1 MITETK
7 DKYGA
12 LADDLLEG
20 AKAIATFTGW
30 SERQIYYLAGKREL
44 KSIFVLNRK
53 LHARRS
59 TLLRE
64 IQALEGHGGRAV
76 SG

>member
-1 MITETK
+1 MITT
-7 DKYGA
+7 DDT

-20 AKAIATFTGW
+20 AKEISRFTGW
-30 SERQIYYLAGKREL
+30 SERQIYYIASKGEL
-44 KSIFVLNRK
+44 RAIFTLNGK

-64 IQALEGHGGRAV
+64 IQALEGHGDLKAV

>member
-1 MITETK
+1 MITT
-7 DKYGA
+7 DDT

-20 AKAIATFTGW
+20 AKEISRFTGW
-30 SERQIYYLAGKREL
+30 SERQIYYIASKGEL
-44 KSIFVLNRK
+44 RAIFTLNGK

-64 IQALEGHGGRAV
+64 IQELEGHGGRAV

>member
-1 MITETK
+1 MITDDT
-7 DKYGA
+7 

-20 AKAIATFTGW
+20 AKEISRFTGW
-30 SERQIYYLAGKREL
+30 SERQIYYIASKGEL
-44 KSIFVLNRK
+44 RAIFTLNGK

-64 IQALEGHGGRAV
+64 IQALEGHSDQRLGAGI
-76 SG
+76 G

>member
-1 MITETK
+1 MIT
-7 DKYGA
+7 DDALAHGA

-20 AKAIATFTGW
+20 AKEIARFGGW
-30 SERQIYYLAGKREL
+30 KERQVYYMASKGEL
-44 KSIFVLNRK
+44 KSIFTLNGK

-59 TLLRE
+59 RLIRE
-64 IQALEGHGGRAV
+64 IEALEGQ

>member
-1 MITETK
+1 MTTSK
-7 DKYGA
+7 DLSPT

-20 AKAIATFTGW
+20 AKAIATFGGW
-30 SERQIYYLAGKREL
+30 KERQVYYMAGKGQL
-44 KSIFVLNRK
+44 KSIFTLNGK

-64 IQALEGHGGRAV
+64 IQALEGRG
-76 SG
+76 